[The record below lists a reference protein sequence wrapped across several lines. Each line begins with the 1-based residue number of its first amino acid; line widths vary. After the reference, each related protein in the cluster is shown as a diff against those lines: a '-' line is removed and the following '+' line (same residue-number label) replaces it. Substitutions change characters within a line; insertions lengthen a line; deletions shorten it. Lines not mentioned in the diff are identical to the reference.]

1 MIATP
6 QLVEIRK
13 WQSEGVA
20 EFQNVGLPFCDWQRY
35 PSLDAMRAPIEELFD
50 ETYAF
55 RMINA
60 ETAARWQVL
69 LDRRF
74 HEVADFYD
82 RAFRMY
88 LKETDDGLRVDE
100 IEIEGGRRRTLTESR
115 SGSTETSGESSTT
128 TSGSSETAGQDSDS
142 RTLSGTGSETETIPE
157 KTVTSSGTETGSGT
171 KGIDRDVVHGGTD
184 TVTDTIA
191 TVTTSTTTTP
201 TGSEVR
207 TTDSD
212 RMTSDTPDTQLAIIP
227 TYAGE
232 AVKGSSTETLS
243 FSSRQDSVSGSTV
256 HAAPDTHAT
265 LHGATEAED
274 VSETESMSKTTG
286 GTVSE
291 AWDGDRE
298 KESSSTETETGSGTS
313 SSTTET
319 SGSSSTTTG
328 GSSSSEGQTEVVEEI
343 VERPERTYLELV
355 NTNLDAW
362 RNLIRSFVTDFEMCF
377 IQIWW

>member
-1 MIATP
+1 MIVTP

-20 EFQNVGLPFCDWQRY
+20 EFQNIGLPFCDWQRY
-35 PSLDAMRAPIEELFD
+35 PSLSAMEAPIEELFD

-55 RMINA
+55 RMING

-69 LDRRF
+69 LNRRF
-74 HEVADFYD
+74 HEGADFYD

-88 LKETDDGLRVDE
+88 LEETDDGLRVDE

-142 RTLSGTGSETETIPE
+142 RTLSGTGSETETVPD
-157 KTVTSSGTETGSGT
+157 KTVTASGTETGSET

-212 RMTSDTPDTQLAIIP
+212 RMTSDTPDTQLALVP

-274 VSETESMSKTTG
+274 VSETGSSSKTTG
-286 GTVSE
+286 STVTE

-298 KESSSTETETGSGTS
+298 KETTASETETGSGTS

-362 RNLIRSFVTDFEMCF
+362 RNLIRSFVSDFEMCF